1 MRAHI
6 HANIGDAHRACSY
19 IATERTKTITNQT
32 QPISDVA
39 FSDLHEWHRQALKFE
54 ATAQPDDRPNHR
66 LLFTGW
72 REWPRGL
79 LKEPTILPSGLLRL
93 TLRKPRESGEVTTRD
108 VPAAWLFVNKVH
120 CIVGGRVSIE
130 PHGKG
135 GTQYYPRTHG
145 LPGRTPDG
153 KLRRFYVMR
162 VIAGTEA
169 GFLTREPADFH
180 VLGSA
185 EIKAAR
191 GKPKKGDHAKI
202 GRAEATKYTLD
213 ALREVITQG
222 YPLPAGVNESLIAQ
236 MLEDGYR
243 LLDKL
248 PTSETAEAAE

>member
-1 MRAHI
+1 VPDHDIALCARRRPIWLGAFDERAEWI
-6 HANIGDAHRACSY
+6 GGDEVGAVLAAEQDGDAARNR
-19 IATERTKTITNQT
+19 TE
-32 QPISDVA
+32 A
-39 FSDLHEWHRQALKFE
+39 
-54 ATAQPDDRPNHR
+54 
-66 LLFTGW
+66 
-72 REWPRGL
+72 
-79 LKEPTILPSGLLRL
+79 
-93 TLRKPRESGEVTTRD
+93 
-108 VPAAWLFVNKVH
+108 
-120 CIVGGRVSIE
+120 
-130 PHGKG
+130 
-135 GTQYYPRTHG
+135 
-145 LPGRTPDG
+145 PDG